1 MPRPPHSLG
10 AILPFALLSAL
21 FVTSCLSDSS
31 GPALQRASFALAPA
45 YPSASA
51 GIVDIDRVRVV
62 LVRVKDESTVVDS
75 IVQVAPGA
83 ESLDVVLTVTLL
95 SDSEEFL
102 LTLTLI
108 TAAGETA
115 FIAGPFTVT
124 AATGSSQTEPLPIE
138 VNFTYVGTGANA
150 AAVRITSEG
159 VGVALGDTVVIS
171 AVALDSAGA
180 PIPGTPIAWSS
191 LDPQRAQVPDPRTGS
206 VIAGPERGA
215 ARIVA
220 TLLTGQADTITIAVG
235 AQATALVVVSGN
247 NQSALVGTRL
257 DFPVVIQVLGPD
269 ESGVSGVLVEFST
282 GDGGSFSPTA
292 ATSDTFGL
300 VATSWTLGPELG
312 PQTGLAT
319 AAGLQATLSATGEA
333 APTAGRDVV
342 VFNDINIFDNTA
354 LANPNNRLF
363 IRNLVNFDTPGPR
376 NGGATVVFDRGRSSS
391 CGSACGDA
399 SLSIMRSI
407 IADSV
412 GMTIVDDNSVS
423 GSITSIPNDVK
434 VIFLMLPIE
443 QFTSAEIDV
452 FKQFSAD
459 GGRIVFVGEHDG
471 FYGTGIPTENQF
483 LIDMGAQM
491 TNTGGAVDCGRI
503 TLPGSS
509 LRQEHQIMEG
519 LTDLDMGCA
528 SVIDPGPQDFAL
540 FYDTSNTLL
549 LAGVAKVDVIQPLY
563 LLRAEALRRAQT
575 RAGTVLLRQHDPALV
590 TSSTTGRRQ

>member
-1 MPRPPHSLG
+1 L
-10 AILPFALLSAL
+10 LPFALLSAL
-21 FVTSCLSDSS
+21 FATSCLVDSS
-31 GPALQRASFALAPA
+31 GPALPLTSFTLAPA
-45 YPSASA
+45 YPAATA

-62 LVRVKDESTVVDS
+62 LVRLKDESTAVDT

-83 ESLDVVLTVTLL
+83 ESLDITLQVTLQ
-95 SDSEEFL
+95 SDSEQFL

-108 TAAGETA
+108 TAAGDAA
-115 FIAGPFTVT
+115 FEAGPFTVT

-138 VNFTYVGTGANA
+138 INFIYVGIGANA
-150 AAVRITSEG
+150 AAVQITSEN
-159 VGVALGDTVVIS
+159 VGVALGDTVVIT

-191 LDPQRAQVPDPRTGS
+191 LDPQRAQVPDPRTGR
-206 VIAGPERGA
+206 VIGGPERGP

-220 TLLTGQADTITIAVG
+220 TLLTGQADTITIGVG
-235 AQATALVVVSGN
+235 AQATALLVVSGN

-257 DFPVVIQVLGPD
+257 DFPVVIQVVGPD
-269 ESGVSGVLVEFST
+269 ELGVPGILVEFST
-282 GDGGSFSPTA
+282 EDGGSFSPA
-292 ATSDTFGL
+292 AAISDTFGL
-300 VATSWTLGPELG
+300 VATLWTLGPELG
-312 PQTGLAT
+312 PQTGIAA
-319 AAGLQATLSATGEA
+319 AAGLQAMLSATGEA

-342 VFNDINIFDNTA
+342 VFNDINIFDDPA
-354 LANPNNRLF
+354 MANPNNRLF

-376 NGGATVVFDRGRSSS
+376 NDGTTVIFDRGRSSS
-391 CGSACGDA
+391 CGGACGDA

-412 GMTIVDDNSVS
+412 GMTIVDDNSVT

-434 VIFLMLPIE
+434 VIFLMLPID
-443 QFTSAEIDV
+443 QFTDPEIDV
-452 FKQFSAD
+452 LKQFSAD

-509 LRQEHQIMEG
+509 LRQEHQIMDG

-549 LAGVAKVDVIQPLY
+549 LAGVAKVDVTQPLY
-563 LLRAEALRRAQT
+563 LLRAEALRRAHAEPGIVMQ
-575 RAGTVLLRQHDPALV
+575 RKQDPALV
-590 TSSTTGRRQ
+590 TSSATGRRQ